1 MKNSL
6 NPTKMAEAVISAHQS
21 SATQILI
28 AAEEFAKAWEAYSN
42 KEWGNQQLETFLD
55 LLFEGGVGANPNDTI
70 LRERETIKEPDKYTL
85 SGASTFSYLKS
96 VGEHPLFKDKNV
108 RDACRVNGLTVLYN
122 LVLLHKAIVP
132 WEMDSDGVYIF
143 RDSKEKVAEASETI
157 ISLLSKG
164 GDLTVREVKEE
175 TAKYQKKVRA
185 YNKRKAPIERETGKR
200 KFAQVKGGEY
210 DNVVLTP
217 SDDFMADIQGMTLSS
232 IRDDFDFDELVSDDG
247 SLSIATAGNRVEAA
261 LKLGKAIGKS
271 NLNLFVLKT
280 SDKANAATIL
290 NLSNETIIASTKQNL
305 SARVGKT
312 KGEARVRAAVGVS
325 ENKSNLHLFSSSE
338 IEGWDTCE
346 TVDD

>member
-1 MKNSL
+1 
-6 NPTKMAEAVISAHQS
+6 MAEAVISAHQS

-108 RDACRVNGLTVLYN
+108 RNACRVNGLTVLYN

-132 WEMDSDGVYIF
+132 WVFDGEGYRF
-143 RDSKEKVAEASETI
+143 ADNEEKVEEANQLV
-157 ISLLSKG
+157 ISLLNKG
-164 GDLTVREVKEE
+164 GDLTVKEVKEE
-175 TAKYQKKVRA
+175 AAKYQKKVRA

-232 IRDDFDFDELVSDDG
+232 IRDDFDFDELVSGDG

-338 IEGWDTCE
+338 VEDWVTCE

>member
-6 NPTKMAEAVISAHQS
+6 DPKKMAEVVVSAHQS

-28 AAEEFAKAWEAYSN
+28 AAEEFAKAWEAYSVD
-42 KEWGNQQLETFLD
+42 EWGNKQLETFLD

-70 LRERETIKEPDKYTL
+70 LRERETITSDGKYTL

-96 VGEHPLFKDKNV
+96 VGEHPLFKNKNV

-122 LVLLHKAIVP
+122 LVLLHKAIIP
-132 WEMDSDGVYIF
+132 WEQDGEGVFRF
-143 RDSKEKVAEASETI
+143 RDTKEKEVEANEVI
-157 ISLLSKG
+157 LGLLSKG

-175 TAKYQKKVRA
+175 AAKYQKKVRA
-185 YNKRKAPIERETGKR
+185 YNKRKAPVERETGKQ

-217 SDDFMADIQGMTLSS
+217 PDDFMADIQNMTLSS
-232 IRDDFDFDELVSDDG
+232 IRDDYDFDDLVAEDG

-280 SDKANAATIL
+280 SDKSNAATIL
-290 NLSNETIIASTKQNL
+290 NLSNETVIASNKQAL

-325 ENKSNLHLFSSSE
+325 EDKTNLHLFSSSE
-338 IEGWDTCE
+338 IEGWDSCE
-346 TVDD
+346 TLDD